1 MGIGMTE
8 SGIEAFVAVSSCCW
22 DRLPRRHYP
31 V

>member
-1 MGIGMTE
+1 MTE